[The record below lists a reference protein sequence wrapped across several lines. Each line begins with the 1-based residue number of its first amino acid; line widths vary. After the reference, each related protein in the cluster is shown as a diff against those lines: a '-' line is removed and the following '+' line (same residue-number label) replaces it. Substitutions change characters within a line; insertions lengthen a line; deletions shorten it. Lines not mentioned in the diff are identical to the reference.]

1 MKLARRMERLG
12 TETAFSVLAKAKALE
27 AEGREIIHLEIG
39 EPDFDTPDHVVEA
52 GCKALRDGHTHY
64 TPTAGIPELREAIA
78 VDVARSRGID
88 VGPEQVVVTPG
99 GKPIMFF
106 AILAL
111 VEEGDEVLL
120 PNPAFPIYESMVNF
134 VGGRPVFV
142 PLRQENGFRFDLDE
156 FSAGLSERTRL
167 VILNS
172 PANPTGGVLTADDI
186 AGLADILRERPDVY
200 VLSDEIYS
208 RLLYTGDFAS
218 IASEPGLGPD
228 GRTIILDGF
237 SKTYAMTGWRL
248 GYGVMPE
255 PLAEEVAKLQVNSNS
270 CTNAATQYAG
280 LAALQGPQDAVES
293 MLAEFRAR
301 RDLIV
306 AGLNELPGVE
316 CITPQGAFYAFPRIT
331 ETGLFGRQTRRSTPR
346 RGRRSV
352 PLRYGVRPPRRGPPA
367 PLLRQLAR
375 EHQQSAPEDGRGP
388 VAVIAGSSTLGVA
401 ALSSAESSSEWVIL
415 SGGLLLHFLRR

>member
-1 MKLARRMERLG
+1 MTRVPFPCHLQRPHDALSPHEQRRWTCRVAIHLDTDSYHSNPPSTSDPLCVPFTPLLLHIGNSGAKCRQQEVRVGSGPGSYASATAGALRMRRPSLHAAVMRCSVMRRLAWTRSSAEDGVKLARRMERLG

-39 EPDFDTPDHVVEA
+39 EPDFDTPEHVVEA

-106 AILAL
+106 TILAL

-134 VGGRPVFV
+134 VGGGPVFV

-156 FSAGLSERTRL
+156 FSADLSERTRL

-208 RLLYTGDFAS
+208 RLLYTDEFAS
-218 IASEPGLGPD
+218 IAS
-228 GRTIILDGF
+228 
-237 SKTYAMTGWRL
+237 
-248 GYGVMPE
+248 
-255 PLAEEVAKLQVNSNS
+255 
-270 CTNAATQYAG
+270 
-280 LAALQGPQDAVES
+280 
-293 MLAEFRAR
+293 
-301 RDLIV
+301 
-306 AGLNELPGVE
+306 
-316 CITPQGAFYAFPRIT
+316 
-331 ETGLFGRQTRRSTPR
+331 
-346 RGRRSV
+346 
-352 PLRYGVRPPRRGPPA
+352 
-367 PLLRQLAR
+367 
-375 EHQQSAPEDGRGP
+375 
-388 VAVIAGSSTLGVA
+388 
-401 ALSSAESSSEWVIL
+401 
-415 SGGLLLHFLRR
+415 

>member
-1 MKLARRMERLG
+1 MSLAGRMERLG
-12 TETAFSVLAKAKALE
+12 TETAFSVLAKAKTLE
-27 AEGREIIHLEIG
+27 ARGREIIHLEIG
-39 EPDFDTPDHVVEA
+39 EPDFDTAEHIVEA
-52 GCKALRDGHTHY
+52 GCRALRDGQTHY

-78 VDVARSRGID
+78 EDVARSRGIEI
-88 VGPEQVVVTPG
+88 GPEQVVVTPG

-106 AILAL
+106 TILAL

-134 VGGRPVFV
+134 AGGRPVFV
-142 PLRQENGFRFDLDE
+142 PLRQENEFRFDLDE
-156 FSAGLSERTRL
+156 FRAGISASTKL

-172 PANPTGGVLTADDI
+172 PANPTGGVLTPEDI
-186 AGLADILRERPDVY
+186 SGLAEILRDCPDIF

-208 RLLYTGDFAS
+208 RLLYDSPFTS

-255 PLAEEVAKLQVNSNS
+255 WLAEAVARLQVNSNS

-280 LAALQGPQDAVES
+280 LAALDGPQDGVDR
-293 MLAEFRAR
+293 MLEEFRAR

-306 AGLNELPGVE
+306 AGLNDIPGIE
-316 CITPQGAFYAFPRIT
+316 CVTPQGAFYAFPRIT
-331 ETGLFGRQTRRSTPR
+331 GTGHTASEL
-346 RGRRSV
+346 
-352 PLRYGVRPPRRGPPA
+352 A
-367 PLLRQLAR
+367 DLLMEEA
-375 EHQQSAPEDGRGP
+375 
-388 VAVIAGSSTLGVA
+388 GVA
-401 ALSSAESSSEWVIL
+401 CL
-415 SGGLLLHFLRR
+415 SGTGFGKYGEGHLRFSYANSRENISRALKKIHETLQGKRA

>member
-1 MKLARRMERLG
+1 VEDGVKLARRMERLG

-39 EPDFDTPDHVVEA
+39 EPDFDTPPHVVEA
-52 GCKALRDGHTHY
+52 GCKALREGHTHY

-106 AILAL
+106 TILAL
-111 VEEGDEVLL
+111 VEEEEEVLL

-156 FSAGLSERTRL
+156 FRAGLSERTRL

-200 VLSDEIYS
+200 ILSDEIYS
-208 RLLYTGDFAS
+208 RLLYTDEFAS

-270 CTNAATQYAG
+270 CTSAATQQAG
-280 LAALQGPQDAVES
+280 LAALQGPQDAVGS

-306 AGLNELPGVE
+306 DGLNELPGVE

-331 ETGLFGRQTRRSTPR
+331 ETGSSADKLADLLLDDAGVACLSGTAFGRH
-346 RGRRSV
+346 GEGH
-352 PLRYGVRPPRRGPPA
+352 LRLSYA
-367 PLLRQLAR
+367 NSR
-375 EHQQSAPEDGRGP
+375 ENISR
-388 VAVIAGSSTLGVA
+388 
-401 ALSSAESSSEWVIL
+401 ALQRMGEVL
-415 SGGLLLHFLRR
+415 SR

>member
-1 MKLARRMERLG
+1 MERLG
-12 TETAFSVLAKAKALE
+12 TETAFSVLAKAKGLE

-39 EPDFDTPDHVVEA
+39 EPDFDTPAHVVEA
-52 GCKALRDGHTHY
+52 GCRALRDGHTHY

-78 VDVARSRGID
+78 GDVARSRAID

-106 AILAL
+106 SILAL

-142 PLRQENGFRFDLDE
+142 PLRQEHGFRFDLDE
-156 FSAGLSERTRL
+156 FEAGLGERTRL

-172 PANPTGGVLTADDI
+172 PANPTGGALTAGDI
-186 AGLADILRERPDVY
+186 AGLADILRGRPDVY

-218 IASEPGLGPD
+218 IASEEGLGPD

-248 GYGVMPE
+248 GYGVMPA
-255 PLAEEVAKLQVNSNS
+255 PLAEEMAKLQVNSNS
-270 CTNAATQYAG
+270 CTGAATQYAG
-280 LAALQGPQDAVES
+280 LAALQGPQDAVDT

-301 RDLIV
+301 RDLV
-306 AGLNELPGVE
+306 VSGLNELPGVE
-316 CITPQGAFYAFPRIT
+316 CITPQGAFYAFPHIE
-331 ETGLFGRQTRRSTPR
+331 ETGYRADELADLLLDEAGVACLSGTAFGRH
-346 RGRRSV
+346 GENH
-352 PLRYGVRPPRRGPPA
+352 LRLSYA
-367 PLLRQLAR
+367 NSR
-375 EHQQSAPEDGRGP
+375 ENISR
-388 VAVIAGSSTLGVA
+388 
-401 ALSSAESSSEWVIL
+401 ALERMGEVL
-415 SGGLLLHFLRR
+415 SREVG